1 MTEQEKYGMDQ
12 LLKYLEM
19 QINLKSDRIRM
30 YKKQMDSN
38 YLYYFAWAGKDLFK
52 AYYMIEKYKELRQVL
67 KKAKR
72 PEEVHEYLQTERGKC
87 VRELVNGPI
96 YIHYSDEIFNL
107 AHSYRTECTQQL
119 IQDYNGF
126 GQLLSKKKK
135 KKKKP
140 PRQKVKTETEPETMK
155 KKSNGLKM

>member
-1 MTEQEKYGMDQ
+1 MTEQGKYGMDQ

-126 GQLLSKKKK
+126 GQLLSKK
-135 KKKKP
+135 P
-140 PRQKVKTETEPETMK
+140 PRQEVKTEIEPETMK

>member
-52 AYYMIEKYKELRQVL
+52 AYYMIEKYKELRQIL

-126 GQLLSKKKK
+126 GQLLSKK
-135 KKKKP
+135 P
-140 PRQKVKTETEPETMK
+140 PRQEVKTEIEPETMK

>member
-96 YIHYSDEIFNL
+96 YIHYLDEIFNL

-126 GQLLSKKKK
+126 GQLLSKK
-135 KKKKP
+135 P
-140 PRQKVKTETEPETMK
+140 PRQEVKTEIEPETMK

>member
-12 LLKYLEM
+12 LLKDLEM

-126 GQLLSKKKK
+126 GQLLSKK
-135 KKKKP
+135 P
-140 PRQKVKTETEPETMK
+140 PRQEVKTEIEPETMK

>member
-87 VRELVNGPI
+87 VRELVNGLI

-126 GQLLSKKKK
+126 GQLLSKK
-135 KKKKP
+135 P
-140 PRQKVKTETEPETMK
+140 PRQEVKTEIEPETMK

>member
-19 QINLKSDRIRM
+19 QIKLKSDRIRM

-126 GQLLSKKKK
+126 GQLLSKK
-135 KKKKP
+135 P
-140 PRQKVKTETEPETMK
+140 PRQEVKTEIEPETMK

>member
-1 MTEQEKYGMDQ
+1 MTEQDKYGMDQ

-19 QINLKSDRIRM
+19 QINLKNDRIRM

-126 GQLLSKKKK
+126 GQLLSKK
-135 KKKKP
+135 P
-140 PRQKVKTETEPETMK
+140 PRQEVKTEIEPETMK

>member
-1 MTEQEKYGMDQ
+1 MTKQEKYGMDQ

-126 GQLLSKKKK
+126 GQLLSKK
-135 KKKKP
+135 P
-140 PRQKVKTETEPETMK
+140 PRQEVKTEIEPETMK

>member
-12 LLKYLEM
+12 LLKYPEM

-126 GQLLSKKKK
+126 GQLLSKK
-135 KKKKP
+135 P
-140 PRQKVKTETEPETMK
+140 PRQEVKTEIEPETMK

>member
-12 LLKYLEM
+12 LLKHLEM

-72 PEEVHEYLQTERGKC
+72 PEEVHEYLQTEHGKC

-126 GQLLSKKKK
+126 GQLLSKK
-135 KKKKP
+135 P
-140 PRQKVKTETEPETMK
+140 PRQEVKTEIEPETMK

>member
-107 AHSYRTECTQQL
+107 AHSYRTECPQQL

-126 GQLLSKKKK
+126 GQLLSKK
-135 KKKKP
+135 P
-140 PRQKVKTETEPETMK
+140 PRQEVKTEIEPETMK

>member
-96 YIHYSDEIFNL
+96 YIHYSDENFNL

-126 GQLLSKKKK
+126 GQLLSKK
-135 KKKKP
+135 P
-140 PRQKVKTETEPETMK
+140 PRQEVKTEIEPETMK

>member
-1 MTEQEKYGMDQ
+1 MTEQEKYGIDQ

-126 GQLLSKKKK
+126 GQLLSKK
-135 KKKKP
+135 P
-140 PRQKVKTETEPETMK
+140 PRQEVKTEIEPETMK

>member
-1 MTEQEKYGMDQ
+1 MC
-12 LLKYLEM
+12 
-19 QINLKSDRIRM
+19 IRDR
-30 YKKQMDSN
+30 
-38 YLYYFAWAGKDLFK
+38 
-52 AYYMIEKYKELRQVL
+52 YYMIEKYKELRQVL

-126 GQLLSKKKK
+126 GQLLSKKK
-135 KKKKP
+135 P
-140 PRQKVKTETEPETMK
+140 PRQEVKTETEPETMK

>member
-12 LLKYLEM
+12 LLKYLVM

-126 GQLLSKKKK
+126 GQLLSKK
-135 KKKKP
+135 P
-140 PRQKVKTETEPETMK
+140 PRQEVKTEIEPETMK

>member
-1 MTEQEKYGMDQ
+1 
-12 LLKYLEM
+12 M

-126 GQLLSKKKK
+126 GQLLSKK
-135 KKKKP
+135 P
-140 PRQKVKTETEPETMK
+140 PRQEVKTEIEPETMK

>member
-1 MTEQEKYGMDQ
+1 MTQQEKYGMDQ

-126 GQLLSKKKK
+126 GQLLSKK
-135 KKKKP
+135 P
-140 PRQKVKTETEPETMK
+140 PRQEVKTEIEPETMK

>member
-52 AYYMIEKYKELRQVL
+52 VYYMIEKYKELRQVL

-126 GQLLSKKKK
+126 GQLLSKK
-135 KKKKP
+135 P
-140 PRQKVKTETEPETMK
+140 PRQEVKTEIEPETMK

>member
-1 MTEQEKYGMDQ
+1 MTEQENYGIDH
-12 LLKYLEM
+12 LLTHVRM

-126 GQLLSKKKK
+126 GQLLSKK
-135 KKKKP
+135 P
-140 PRQKVKTETEPETMK
+140 PRQEVKTEIEPETMK

>member
-30 YKKQMDSN
+30 YKKQMDPN

-126 GQLLSKKKK
+126 GQLLSKK
-135 KKKKP
+135 P
-140 PRQKVKTETEPETMK
+140 PRQEVKTEIEPETMK

>member
-126 GQLLSKKKK
+126 GQLLSKKK
-135 KKKKP
+135 P
-140 PRQKVKTETEPETMK
+140 PRQEVKTETAQERMK
-155 KKSNGLKM
+155 KKSNGLKL

>member
-126 GQLLSKKKK
+126 GQLLSKKK
-135 KKKKP
+135 P
-140 PRQKVKTETEPETMK
+140 PRQEVKTEAEPETMK

>member
-1 MTEQEKYGMDQ
+1 MDQ

-96 YIHYSDEIFNL
+96 IRTRSSIWRIPIEQNVPSSSYKIITGSDSFSRRRSL
-107 AHSYRTECTQQL
+107 
-119 IQDYNGF
+119 
-126 GQLLSKKKK
+126 
-135 KKKKP
+135 P
-140 PRQKVKTETEPETMK
+140 VKR
-155 KKSNGLKM
+155 

>member
-1 MTEQEKYGMDQ
+1 MTEQQKYGMDK

-126 GQLLSKKKK
+126 GQLLSKK
-135 KKKKP
+135 P
-140 PRQKVKTETEPETMK
+140 PRQEVKTEIEPETMK

>member
-1 MTEQEKYGMDQ
+1 MTEQDKYGMDQ

-126 GQLLSKKKK
+126 GQLLSKK
-135 KKKKP
+135 P
-140 PRQKVKTETEPETMK
+140 PRQEVKTEIEPETMK

>member
-1 MTEQEKYGMDQ
+1 M
-12 LLKYLEM
+12 KYLEM

-126 GQLLSKKKK
+126 GQLLSKK
-135 KKKKP
+135 P
-140 PRQKVKTETEPETMK
+140 PRQEVKTEIEPETMK

>member
-19 QINLKSDRIRM
+19 QINLKSDRIKM

-126 GQLLSKKKK
+126 GQLLSKK
-135 KKKKP
+135 P
-140 PRQKVKTETEPETMK
+140 PRQEVKTEIEPETMK

>member
-126 GQLLSKKKK
+126 GQFLS
-135 KKKKP
+135 KKP
-140 PRQKVKTETEPETMK
+140 PRQEVKTEIEPETMK

>member
-38 YLYYFAWAGKDLFK
+38 YLYHFAWAGKDLFK

-126 GQLLSKKKK
+126 GQLLSKK
-135 KKKKP
+135 P
-140 PRQKVKTETEPETMK
+140 PRQEVKTEIEPETMK

>member
-1 MTEQEKYGMDQ
+1 MTEQEIYGMDQ

-126 GQLLSKKKK
+126 GQLLSKK
-135 KKKKP
+135 P
-140 PRQKVKTETEPETMK
+140 PRQEVKTEIEPETMK

>member
-1 MTEQEKYGMDQ
+1 MDQ

-67 KKAKR
+67 KKAKG

-126 GQLLSKKKK
+126 GQLLSKKK
-135 KKKKP
+135 P
-140 PRQKVKTETEPETMK
+140 PRQEVKTETEPETMK

>member
-38 YLYYFAWAGKDLFK
+38 YLYYFAWAGKDLFR

-126 GQLLSKKKK
+126 GQLLSKK
-135 KKKKP
+135 P
-140 PRQKVKTETEPETMK
+140 PRQEVKTEIEPETMK

>member
-12 LLKYLEM
+12 LLKYLEI

-126 GQLLSKKKK
+126 GQLLSKK
-135 KKKKP
+135 P
-140 PRQKVKTETEPETMK
+140 PRQEVKTEIEPETMK

>member
-52 AYYMIEKYKELRQVL
+52 AYYMIEKYKDLRQVL

-126 GQLLSKKKK
+126 GQLLSKK
-135 KKKKP
+135 P
-140 PRQKVKTETEPETMK
+140 PRQEVKTEIEPETMK

>member
-96 YIHYSDEIFNL
+96 YIHYSDEFFNL

-126 GQLLSKKKK
+126 GQLLSKK
-135 KKKKP
+135 P
-140 PRQKVKTETEPETMK
+140 PRQEVKTEIEPETMK

>member
-1 MTEQEKYGMDQ
+1 
-12 LLKYLEM
+12 
-19 QINLKSDRIRM
+19 M

-126 GQLLSKKKK
+126 GQLLSKK
-135 KKKKP
+135 P
-140 PRQKVKTETEPETMK
+140 PRQEVKTEIEPETMK

>member
-87 VRELVNGPI
+87 VHVLNDSIDMFPVYAMCI
-96 YIHYSDEIFNL
+96 YRQFSMYISHQHDAAGKAEG
-107 AHSYRTECTQQL
+107 ETQQV
-119 IQDYNGF
+119 YN
-126 GQLLSKKKK
+126 
-135 KKKKP
+135 
-140 PRQKVKTETEPETMK
+140 RV
-155 KKSNGLKM
+155 

>member
-1 MTEQEKYGMDQ
+1 MTEQEKYGIEQ
-12 LLKYLEM
+12 LSEYLAM
-19 QINLKSDRIRM
+19 QIRIKDGRIKR
-30 YKKQMDSN
+30 YKEQMDSDF
-38 YLYYFAWAGKDLFK
+38 LYYFAWAGKDLFK

-87 VRELVNGPI
+87 VKELVNGPI

-126 GQLLSKKKK
+126 GQLLSKK
-135 KKKKP
+135 P
-140 PRQKVKTETEPETMK
+140 SRQEVKTEIEPETMK